1 MCWLDR
7 RGLRWIAHGA
17 AAALH
22 LPPVM
27 EGGSNGSG

>member
-7 RGLRWIAHGA
+7 RGLRWIATDA

-22 LPPVM
+22 LQQVM